1 MIRHPVRLM
10 RMVLIAVLSFSVT
23 AAAGTLGWW
32 AILNSLGPS
41 TEYHSPYIEGPDGKL
56 LPQENGAYV
65 AHLGERIYVRY
76 FIVRHKINGDCLL
89 HVYRYGENI
98 GGPEAGKRHL
108 LDYVELQFRGEDEL
122 LRPRWPIRG
131 LVLGYGVHKNGS
143 MNLGDPLIP
152 PGLKKQELALYV
164 VARYRCN
171 PLDYFFPR
179 YLQGGV
185 KPNETERAYLIVR
198 RKQ

>member
-10 RMVLIAVLSFSVT
+10 RMVLIAVLSLSVT

-56 LPQENGAYV
+56 LSQENGAYV

-122 LRPRWPIRG
+122 LRTALADPWISAWLWRAQKRFDEFRRPVDPARFEKAGTCAICRCEIQVQSVGLFLSALPPRRCQA
-131 LVLGYGVHKNGS
+131 KRNGTCVF
-143 MNLGDPLIP
+143 DC
-152 PGLKKQELALYV
+152 A
-164 VARYRCN
+164 A
-171 PLDYFFPR
+171 
-179 YLQGGV
+179 
-185 KPNETERAYLIVR
+185 
-198 RKQ
+198 